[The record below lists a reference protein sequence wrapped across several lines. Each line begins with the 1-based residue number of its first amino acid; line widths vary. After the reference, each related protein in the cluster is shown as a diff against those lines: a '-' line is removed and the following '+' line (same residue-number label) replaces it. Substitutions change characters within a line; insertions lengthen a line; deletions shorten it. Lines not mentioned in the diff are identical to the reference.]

1 MQLLCALP
9 LDPGIKIIACASCS
23 SEPETTHVN
32 HSVQNLF
39 SEDSS
44 GKKNSRAEG
53 KEVLAY
59 LVLASWQSSAPP
71 ASARVESRAEGLLVL
86 LG

>member
-1 MQLLCALP
+1 MSTIPCRICSA
-9 LDPGIKIIACASCS
+9 KI
-23 SEPETTHVN
+23 
-32 HSVQNLF
+32 VQ
-39 SEDSS
+39 
-44 GKKNSRAEG
+44 KKNSRAEG